1 MASLKLSEETNA
13 RRYCSYLLKRLC
25 MASEIHYPSIVRDLI
40 QIRLLGTSQRDVPAR
55 NLSRA
60 TINSSRRKKR
70 LIYSII
76 IAAVTQRAR
85 IRYARA
91 RTCIPARSPSAASRS
106 RVDVGIN
113 RARDYS
119 LTDRCTPTGP
129 VKILCPPGGV
139 NNSAGG

>member
-1 MASLKLSEETNA
+1 
-13 RRYCSYLLKRLC
+13 
-25 MASEIHYPSIVRDLI
+25 MASEIRCPSAVRDLI
-40 QIRLLGTSQRDVPAR
+40 EIRLLGTRRRGASAHKLVEK
-55 NLSRA
+55 
-60 TINSSRRKKR
+60 RKKR

-91 RTCIPARSPSAASRS
+91 RTCIFARSPSAASRS

-129 VKILCPPGGV
+129 VKILCPSGGV